1 MWGRLISGQIGNYT
15 FVVMSTSVGT
25 ISPLITEEIPLVL
38 WKLEP
43 IFTFQRAC
51 NRNSPQLSTL
61 IIILKSSKT
70 LLPSDFMTKIC

>member
-1 MWGRLISGQIGNYT
+1 MWGRLISGRIGNYT
-15 FVVMSTSVGT
+15 FVVMGKSVGT

-43 IFTFQRAC
+43 IFMFQRAC
-51 NRNSPQLSTL
+51 NQNSPQLSTL